1 GVVVRVCLLSQP
13 MRNDEALTFLY
24 YSSKPLS
31 MALSDYSL
39 PNNLLFHTFLV
50 RLAYLLLG
58 NEPWSLRL
66 PAFIAGTLLIPAAY
80 LLAHRLYNR
89 HAALLSAALVAC
101 SSILI
106 EFTTN
111 ARGYTLICLITLL
124 VFALA
129 TILYRSTSA
138 LAWGLFV
145 ALSVVGFYTIPIMVY
160 PFSAAIIWLF
170 SLVILDNHSTLRTR
184 QIQRLFFVLIAVIV
198 LTISLYLPVFLSSG
212 IEP

>member
-1 GVVVRVCLLSQP
+1 MSLPCTPRLNFPTMASRRVNASGDRVEFAYLSALCAIFAVGVVVRVCLLSQP

-39 PNNLLFHTFLV
+39 PNNHLFHTFLV

-129 TILYRSTSA
+129 TILY
-138 LAWGLFV
+138 
-145 ALSVVGFYTIPIMVY
+145 
-160 PFSAAIIWLF
+160 
-170 SLVILDNHSTLRTR
+170 
-184 QIQRLFFVLIAVIV
+184 
-198 LTISLYLPVFLSSG
+198 
-212 IEP
+212 